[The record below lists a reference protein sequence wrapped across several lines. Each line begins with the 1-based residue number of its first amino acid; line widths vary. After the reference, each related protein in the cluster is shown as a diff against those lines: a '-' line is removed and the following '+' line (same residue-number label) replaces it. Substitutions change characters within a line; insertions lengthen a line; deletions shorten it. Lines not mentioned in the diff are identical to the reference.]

1 MQDTS
6 ANSCRICVE
15 LDQFLH
21 SAQQP
26 DSPQSL
32 VGLSEAAE
40 RNRLHQRQERIDRA
54 QNAIERHKNVCV
66 GKAKLAA
73 SL

>member
-1 MQDTS
+1 MQDTP
-6 ANSCRICVE
+6 AIHCRICVE

-26 DSPQSL
+26 DPPQSL

-54 QNAIERHKNVCV
+54 QSAIERHKNVCV
-66 GKAKLAA
+66 AKPKLAA
-73 SL
+73 SV